1 MQPLHPPM
9 STPKVFVNSPLAHP
23 EKGLSELE
31 AAGRLQRYGY
41 NELASAKPRSVFLI
55 AVSVVR
61 EPMFIL
67 LVTCGV
73 IYFFLGNRQEAV
85 MLLGF
90 VFVIM
95 GITLFQ
101 ENRAERALEALRNLA
116 CPRARVLRD
125 GQAHMIPGA
134 EVVPGDIVLVAEG
147 DRVPADAVLMEGTN
161 LLVDESLLTGE
172 SVPAEKWPGTTT
184 DGVVPPLGGDNLAF
198 IFSGTLVV
206 QGKAMAEVIATG
218 ANTAIGKI
226 GKALFAIEPEV
237 TRVQCETAAV
247 VKRFAFAAVVL
258 AIVVAIWYGATRD
271 DWLNGFLVGL
281 TLAMAILPEELPVVL
296 TIFLGLGHLPRQ
308 GTLPTPPLRSRDGFR
323 IPGES
328 SGKRNE
334 RALRRH
340 AR

>member
-1 MQPLHPPM
+1 MQLLHPPM
-9 STPKVFVNSPLAHP
+9 SAPKVFVNSPLAHP

-161 LLVDESLLTGE
+161 LVVDESLLTGE
-172 SVPAEKWPGTTT
+172 SVPARSEERR
-184 DGVVPPLGGDNLAF
+184 V
-198 IFSGTLVV
+198 
-206 QGKAMAEVIATG
+206 GKE
-218 ANTAIGKI
+218 
-226 GKALFAIEPEV
+226 
-237 TRVQCETAAV
+237 C
-247 VKRFAFAAVVL
+247 
-258 AIVVAIWYGATRD
+258 W
-271 DWLNGFLVGL
+271 
-281 TLAMAILPEELPVVL
+281 
-296 TIFLGLGHLPRQ
+296 
-308 GTLPTPPLRSRDGFR
+308 
-323 IPGES
+323 
-328 SGKRNE
+328 
-334 RALRRH
+334 
-340 AR
+340 